1 MAGFLPAIFF
11 ALSSRLLNVTP
22 APVPGAVMG
31 EKRNIPALS
40 SRLEPAPDKFRGAG
54 IAFYK
59 KKRTSTVRFLIFRLW
74 DKPQM
79 LGSEMPMLALAL
91 LSPYAF
97 VV

>member
-40 SRLEPAPDKFRGAG
+40 SRPLCRDRLLQKNEPQRFA
-54 IAFYK
+54 
-59 KKRTSTVRFLIFRLW
+59 FLIFRLW